1 MLSSAHR
8 HRAYT
13 SAQQA
18 VAMAGVQEARDG
30 DVHGSRGPHLQPRSA
45 ARVLVFP
52 LPFQGHI
59 DPMLHLAGV
68 LHSRGL
74 AVTVLHTRFNALD
87 PARYPE
93 FQFVA
98 VADGTPADVVATGR
112 IIDIILAMNAAMEAS
127 SAVEE
132 ALASAVLADESHSS
146 SHPRAACLFIDANL
160 LAVHMAAR
168 KIGLPTLVLRTGSAA
183 CFGCF
188 LAYPMLHD
196 KGYLPPRESEVCT
209 PVPEL
214 PPLRV
219 KDLVYS
225 KHSDHELVRRV
236 LARASETVRGCSGL
250 VINTFEALE
259 AAEIGRLRDELAAD
273 DLPVILAA
281 GPLHKLSSNNS
292 SRSSLLA
299 PDRSCIE
306 WLDAQRSRSV
316 LYVSFGSMA
325 AMDWSE
331 FLEVAWGLAESG
343 HPFLWVVRP
352 NQVRGCD
359 GGDSVRR
366 RLPDGVEDAV
376 KAGRGMVVRWAPQ
389 QEVLGH
395 RAVGGFW
402 SHCGW
407 NSTLEAISE
416 GVPMICRPDAVDQMM
431 NTRYVQDV
439 WGVGLELEGELER
452 GKIKD
457 AISKLMSER
466 EGGEMR
472 ERAQELRAKVEGC
485 LERSSGSS
493 QIAIDKLVDY
503 ILYGLRV
510 YNCSL

>member
-1 MLSSAHR
+1 
-8 HRAYT
+8 
-13 SAQQA
+13 
-18 VAMAGVQEARDG
+18 MAGAQEARDG
-30 DVHGSRGPHLQPRSA
+30 NGSRGGGPGPQPRA
-45 ARVLVFP
+45 RRVLVFP

-68 LHSRGL
+68 LHGRGL

-87 PARYPE
+87 PARHPE
-93 FQFVA
+93 FRFVA
-98 VADGTPADVVATGR
+98 VPDGTPADVAATGR
-112 IIDIILAMNAAMEAS
+112 IIDIILAMNSAMESSS
-127 SAVEE
+127 SAAVTE
-132 ALASAVLADESHSS
+132 ALASAALAD
-146 SHPRAACLFIDANL
+146 PRAACLFIDANL
-160 LAVHMAAR
+160 LAVHRAAR

-183 CFGCF
+183 CLGCF
-188 LAYPMLHD
+188 LSYPMLHE
-196 KGYLPPRESEVCT
+196 KGYLPPRESQLCT

-259 AAEIGRLRDELAAD
+259 AAEIGRLRDELA

-281 GPLHKLSSNNS
+281 GPLHKLSSNS
-292 SRSSLLA
+292 SRGAGSSLLA
-299 PDRSCIE
+299 QDRSCIE
-306 WLDAQRSRSV
+306 WLDAQRSGSV
-316 LYVSFGSMA
+316 LYVSFGSLA
-325 AMDWSE
+325 AMDSSE

-352 NQVRGCD
+352 NLVRGCCD
-359 GGDSVRR
+359 DDSVRRR

-376 KAGRGMVVRWAPQ
+376 RAGRGVVVRWAPQ
-389 QEVLGH
+389 QEVLAH

-439 WGVGLELEGELER
+439 WGVGFELEGELER

-457 AISKLMSER
+457 AIRKLMSER
-466 EGGEMR
+466 EGDEMR
-472 ERAQELRAKVEGC
+472 ERAQELRGKVEGC
-485 LERSSGSS
+485 LESSGPS
-493 QIAIDKLVDY
+493 QIAIDKLVNY
-503 ILYGLRV
+503 IQ
-510 YNCSL
+510 SL

>member
-1 MLSSAHR
+1 
-8 HRAYT
+8 
-13 SAQQA
+13 
-18 VAMAGVQEARDG
+18 MAGVQEARDADG
-30 DVHGSRGPHLQPRSA
+30 DIHGSRRGGGRRHQPRA
-45 ARVLVFP
+45 RRVLVFP

-59 DPMLHLAGV
+59 DPMLHLASV

-87 PARYPE
+87 PARHPK

-98 VADGTPADVVATGR
+98 VPDGTPADVAATGR
-112 IIDIILAMNAAMEAS
+112 IIDIILAMNDAMES
-127 SAVEE
+127 SSSAAVEE
-132 ALASAVLADESHSS
+132 ALASAAALADQ
-146 SHPRAACLFIDANL
+146 PRAACLFIDANL
-160 LAVHMAAR
+160 LAVHRAAR

-188 LAYPMLHD
+188 LAYPMLHE
-196 KGYLPPRESEVCT
+196 KGYLPPRESQLCT

-259 AAEIGRLRDELAAD
+259 AAEIGRLRDELA
-273 DLPVILAA
+273 DLPVILVA
-281 GPLHKLSSNNS
+281 GPLHKLSS
-292 SRSSLLA
+292 SRGAGSSLLA

-306 WLDAQRSRSV
+306 WLDAQRTGSV
-316 LYVSFGSMA
+316 LYVSFGSLA
-325 AMDWSE
+325 AMDSSE

-352 NQVRGCD
+352 NQVRGCCD
-359 GGDSVRR
+359 DESVRR
-366 RLPDGVEDAV
+366 PRLPDGVEDAV
-376 KAGRGMVVRWAPQ
+376 RKGRGVVVRWAPQ
-389 QEVLGH
+389 QEVLAH

-416 GVPMICRPDAVDQMM
+416 GVPMVCRPDAVDQMM

-439 WGVGLELEGELER
+439 WGVGFELEGELER
-452 GKIKD
+452 GKITRTR
-457 AISKLMSER
+457 L
-466 EGGEMR
+466 
-472 ERAQELRAKVEGC
+472 
-485 LERSSGSS
+485 GS
-493 QIAIDKLVDY
+493 
-503 ILYGLRV
+503 
-510 YNCSL
+510 